1 MAPRLKVF
9 RWSDGFHAYSVAV
22 SSRPKALEAWGSD
35 QDLFA
40 AGLASE
46 VMAGPDYEAAMAAP
60 GDVIRR
66 GESIDVG
73 KIEKAA
79 KTKAPKGP
87 SAARKRKIEALE
99 QDIARIDQEREQ
111 TLGALDK
118 EIEDLRRQRASAEAD
133 FAARGEAAVAKL
145 RKAKGR

>member
-22 SSRPKALEAWGSD
+22 SSRPKALEAWGSE

-46 VMAGPDYEAAMAAP
+46 VKAGADFDAAMAAP
-60 GDVIRR
+60 GEVIRR

-73 KIEKAA
+73 KIERAPRRAA
-79 KTKAPKGP
+79 PRGP

-99 QDIARIDQEREQ
+99 KEVERLDQERAA
-111 TLGALDK
+111 TLGALDD
-118 EIEDLRRQRASAEAD
+118 EISALQGRRASAEAD
-133 FAARGEAAVAKL
+133 LTAQREAAAARL